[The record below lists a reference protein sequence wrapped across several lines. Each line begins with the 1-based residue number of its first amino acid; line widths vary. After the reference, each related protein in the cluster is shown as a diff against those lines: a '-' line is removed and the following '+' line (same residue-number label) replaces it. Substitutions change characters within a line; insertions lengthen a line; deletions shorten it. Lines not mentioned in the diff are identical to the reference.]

1 MYLDSALRQWNYS
14 NTMHNLFAR
23 NAMFPTGS
31 NVESDFSV
39 SVDGDAFM
47 RSACIGRSL
56 IYNVFD
62 GKTFQPWKNV
72 DQNGNS
78 LFLYGSASA
87 SCKPSRNFNF
97 EFSYLSAQGRK
108 NMMDFMDAIPEGAY
122 VVVRSFDYSDNLSY
136 SRTWLADTSL
146 YGSGNSLYH
155 KLLNAGF
162 IAIDSID
169 RPRAWILIY
178 QKGSTGFQPV
188 YKFTEG
194 IYDKVALSADVQTP
208 NNAGSVTSPLFGPA
222 KQWDK
227 LYWSGTSLETPDT
240 DVATINVIGVK
251 SNGTESVLYNSVTAD
266 QREFDVSSI
275 NAQEY
280 PFIKLQLNTQDTVY
294 STPYQLS
301 YLRLTYTAKPEGAL
315 APNLYMSMKDTVEA
329 GEPLDI
335 KIAFKNITETP
346 FDSLKVKM
354 VVTDVN
360 NVKHVLPVLRHK
372 PLNGNDTIHIH
383 YKLDSRL
390 FSGLNSLYIEVNPDN
405 DQIEQH
411 HFNNYAFRNFFVRVD
426 SLNPMLDVT
435 FDNMHILNND
445 IVSAKPDIL
454 IKMKDEAKWL
464 LLDDTALIKV
474 QVKFPHEVNAR
485 TYYFNSD
492 TIRFIPADKASDNTA
507 SIEFNPHFEHDG
519 TYELIV
525 SGKDKVGNAAGSTQ
539 YRVAFEV
546 INKPMISNM
555 LNYPNPFTTS
565 TAFVFTLTGSE
576 IPPEF
581 KIQILTV
588 TGKVV
593 KEITRA
599 ELGPIRIGRNITEY
613 KWDGTDQYGQ
623 KLGNGVYLYR
633 VVTSMNGK
641 RMEKYKSEKDDT
653 DRFFNKGYG
662 KMYLMR

>member
-1 MYLDSALRQWNYS
+1 
-14 NTMHNLFAR
+14 
-23 NAMFPTGS
+23 
-31 NVESDFSV
+31 
-39 SVDGDAFM
+39 
-47 RSACIGRSL
+47 
-56 IYNVFD
+56 
-62 GKTFQPWKNV
+62 
-72 DQNGNS
+72 
-78 LFLYGSASA
+78 
-87 SCKPSRNFNF
+87 
-97 EFSYLSAQGRK
+97 
-108 NMMDFMDAIPEGAY
+108 
-122 VVVRSFDYSDNLSY
+122 
-136 SRTWLADTSL
+136 
-146 YGSGNSLYH
+146 
-155 KLLNAGF
+155 
-162 IAIDSID
+162 
-169 RPRAWILIY
+169 
-178 QKGSTGFQPV
+178 
-188 YKFTEG
+188 
-194 IYDKVALSADVQTP
+194 
-208 NNAGSVTSPLFGPA
+208 
-222 KQWDK
+222 
-227 LYWSGTSLETPDT
+227 
-240 DVATINVIGVK
+240 
-251 SNGTESVLYNSVTAD
+251 
-266 QREFDVSSI
+266 
-275 NAQEY
+275 
-280 PFIKLQLNTQDTVY
+280 
-294 STPYQLS
+294 
-301 YLRLTYTAKPEGAL
+301 
-315 APNLYMSMKDTVEA
+315 
-329 GEPLDI
+329 
-335 KIAFKNITETP
+335 
-346 FDSLKVKM
+346 
-354 VVTDVN
+354 
-360 NVKHVLPVLRHK
+360 
-372 PLNGNDTIHIH
+372 
-383 YKLDSRL
+383 
-390 FSGLNSLYIEVNPDN
+390 LYIEVNPDN

-411 HFNNYAFRNFFVRVD
+411 HFNNFAFRNFFVRVD

-507 SIEFNPHFEHDG
+507 SIEFNPHFEQDG

-593 KEITRA
+593 REITRA
-599 ELGPIRIGRNITEY
+599 ELGPLRIGRNITEY

-641 RMEKYKSEKDDT
+641 RLEKYKSEKDDT